1 MQGFIT
7 CQQPPAMRRAAAFT
21 PLIFLFFTSLRRVLA
36 PALLGLACL
45 SGSLQAQSPEAL
57 QVAASVPTLLISQG
71 QASWYGK
78 AFHQRPTASGERFD
92 MHELTAAHPRLPFGS
107 QVCVRSLASGRS
119 VKVRI
124 NDRGPHTHK
133 RIIDLSYAAAKVLGM
148 VQRGTKQVELLV
160 LKNASASCPGSA

>member
-1 MQGFIT
+1 MRWTAALIT
-7 CQQPPAMRRAAAFT
+7 
-21 PLIFLFFTSLRRVLA
+21 LIRPFLFPLRRVLA
-36 PALLGLACL
+36 SALLGLACL
-45 SGSLQAQSPEAL
+45 SGTLQAQPSPDAL
-57 QVAASVPTLLISQG
+57 LVVASVPGLRTTQG

-92 MHELTAAHPRLPFGS
+92 MHEFTAAHPRLPFGS

-124 NDRGPHTHK
+124 NDRGPYTHK

-148 VQRGTKQVELLV
+148 VQRGTKQVELFV